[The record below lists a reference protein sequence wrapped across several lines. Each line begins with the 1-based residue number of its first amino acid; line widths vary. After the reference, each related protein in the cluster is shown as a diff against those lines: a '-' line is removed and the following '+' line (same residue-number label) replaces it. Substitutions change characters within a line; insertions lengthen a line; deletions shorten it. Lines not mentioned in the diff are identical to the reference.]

1 MAEQEAAKKK
11 RAAAKTSLTKAARKL
26 QSSIKLGLDNEAL
39 DATAVSLEQS
49 FEKLCDTHDEYTEY
63 FPEDENAEDYLNQ
76 AETVYMDA
84 RKAYVDFC
92 NDNSIKQCRKN
103 FVHIVDRLKNLL
115 DRLDAVAD
123 SVCPSGTEV
132 DLKSEIGDKLDP
144 LLGSASAEKDK
155 LSGLIPSGAVFC
167 GWWPKMVALTGV

>member
-84 RKAYVDFC
+84 RKAHVDFC
-92 NDNSIKQCRKN
+92 NDKSIK
-103 FVHIVDRLKNLL
+103 
-115 DRLDAVAD
+115 
-123 SVCPSGTEV
+123 
-132 DLKSEIGDKLDP
+132 
-144 LLGSASAEKDK
+144 
-155 LSGLIPSGAVFC
+155 
-167 GWWPKMVALTGV
+167 